1 MSHAR
6 CFTQWGSH
14 ASAFF
19 LHRIFLRSIGSP
31 GRMLLFVSTFLGVS
45 NCILSAESMTR
56 VIQSQCPSQCY
67 CECWRVVV
75 SPAMTAAC
83 AKQRQPRKRTKRL
96 RARPRNPPTRES
108 AVNAPKNDV
117 VLDGRC
123 HVVRDSIVV
132 QGGFLDSSFKRG
144 QKYGGCRTASLP
156 TTYVEGKRF
165 VRVST
170 TDGDWCRLMTGQAL
184 YERPLSHKS
193 LWSLWR
199 TENKNHSKDQGEVVT
214 LSLPIAPNLEDV
226 HTFRAIRHP
235 GAQLTMEATCENLSW
250 LVGFLAK
257 DESKGSE
264 ASREEK
270 DTASEV
276 FSQNAIFCIQYSLKM
291 SHVDDLLHTMFP
303 CPLETHE
310 KQSNQTHGAP

>member
-6 CFTQWGSH
+6 CCTQWGSH

-19 LHRIFLRSIGSP
+19 LHRIFFRSIGSP

-45 NCILSAESMTR
+45 NRILSAESMTR

-67 CECWRVVV
+67 CGCWRVVV

-83 AKQRQPRKRTKRL
+83 AKQRQPRKRTRRL
-96 RARPRNPPTRES
+96 RAFACSSGIAGNGPF
-108 AVNAPKNDV
+108 KDV

-123 HVVRDSIVV
+123 HVVRESIVV
-132 QGGFLDSSFKRG
+132 QGGFLDSSYKRG
-144 QKYGGCRTASLP
+144 QKYGGSRTASLP
-156 TTYVEGKRF
+156 TTSVEGKRF

-170 TDGDWCRLMTGQAL
+170 TDGDWCRLLTGQAL

-193 LWSLWR
+193 LWSLWQ

-214 LSLPIAPNLEDV
+214 LSLPIAPNLEGV
-226 HTFRAIRHP
+226 HTFRAIRQP
-235 GAQLTMEATCENLSW
+235 GAQFTMEATCENLSW

-276 FSQNAIFCIQYSLKM
+276 FSQNAIFCICTVFS
-291 SHVDDLLHTMFP
+291 
-303 CPLETHE
+303 
-310 KQSNQTHGAP
+310 